1 MPAPYLAQLPKSRS
15 AEEFELMCCDVLQKR
30 CSVFFQQYGRN
41 GQKQNGIDLYAP
53 SPQSIGYYIVAQCKN
68 YFGDSTP
75 STLIS
80 KIKADIA
87 AVAQQTILPIQQL
100 YIMTSF
106 NRDVQIQNTII
117 NQQVSCPFQLV
128 VMFWEDIQREI
139 LHDQTLLAKYYS
151 YIGNGNLVTLFNL
164 AFIGTQFSYLIFLL
178 LGDRGETNRICEL
191 LQDGVEWIKNI
202 NARQRFSALLSGVYE
217 FVNGDLP
224 YDILDNPK
232 NSDQHFWC
240 TEVEKIVST
249 AGDSLEPK
257 TRILFMIG
265 AHLGHYSKAFGMND
279 TVVLPANEKDCLMG
293 LCHSYGFTSEQN
305 QNIEQLLEPMFLPPP
320 DFDTALP
327 LESYSA
333 ITRKIQVPDKV
344 YEYIRNLLM
353 RS

>member
-30 CSVFFQQYGRN
+30 CGAFFQQYGRN
-41 GQKQNGIDLYAP
+41 GQKQNGIDLYAL
-53 SPQSIGYYIVAQCKN
+53 SPQSNGHYIVAQCKN
-68 YFGDSTP
+68 YFGDSTA
-75 STLIS
+75 SALIS
-80 KIKADIA
+80 KIKADID
-87 AVAQQTILPIQQL
+87 AVAQQTILPIQRP

-117 NQQVSCPFQLV
+117 KQQASCPFQLV
-128 VMFWEDIQREI
+128 VMFWEDIQRDI
-139 LHDQTLLAKYYS
+139 LSDQTLLAKYYP
-151 YIGNGNLVTLFNL
+151 YIGNGNLLTLFNL

-191 LQDGVEWIKNI
+191 LQDGAEWIKNI
-202 NARQRFSALLSGVYE
+202 NTRQRFFALLSSVYE

-249 AGDSLEPK
+249 VGDSLEPK

-265 AHLGHYSKAFGMND
+265 AHLGHYSKVFGIND
-279 TVVLPANEKDCLMG
+279 TTVLPTSKKDSFMD
-293 LCHSYGFTSEQN
+293 LCYSYGFTTEQG
-305 QNIEQLLEPMFLPPP
+305 QNIEQLLAPMLLSSP
-320 DFDTALP
+320 DPSIALP
-327 LESYSA
+327 SESYSA
-333 ITRKIQVPDKV
+333 ITRKICAPDAV
-344 YEYIRNLLM
+344 YEYIRGLLM